1 MIRVLK
7 KIRRGLVDGNSARPG
22 GGIGGLAGMDGKS
35 AFVWL
40 FVSYVLQ
47 SIGELLIMPIGYAMI
62 GKLAP
67 KQYQGVMMGS
77 WMLVTG
83 LASLFA
89 GDFSGMIPEPTGTT
103 AIATNA
109 GYAKLFTELG
119 LGSLAV
125 GVALV
130 VLIPFL
136 RKLITDKAET
146 IPAEGPA
153 ATVVPVA

>member
-1 MIRVLK
+1 
-7 KIRRGLVDGNSARPG
+7 
-22 GGIGGLAGMDGKS
+22 
-35 AFVWL
+35 
-40 FVSYVLQ
+40 VLQ
-47 SIGELLIMPIGYAMI
+47 SIGELLISPIGYAMI

-67 KQYQGVMMGS
+67 RQYQGVMMGS
-77 WMLVTG
+77 WMLWTG

-103 AIATNA
+103 AMATNA
-109 GYAKLFTELG
+109 GYAKLFAELG
-119 LGSLAV
+119 AGSLVV
-125 GVALV
+125 GIALV

-146 IPAEGPA
+146 APIEA

>member
-1 MIRVLK
+1 
-7 KIRRGLVDGNSARPG
+7 
-22 GGIGGLAGMDGKS
+22 
-35 AFVWL
+35 
-40 FVSYVLQ
+40 
-47 SIGELLIMPIGYAMI
+47 MI

-103 AIATNA
+103 AVATNP
-109 GYAKLFTELG
+109 GYAKLFAELG
-119 LGSLAV
+119 AGSLAV
-125 GVALV
+125 GIALV

-136 RKLITDKAET
+136 RKLITDKRGGGSARRSAGCCCSRCLKAPRLLKPEALRDE
-146 IPAEGPA
+146 AEG
-153 ATVVPVA
+153 

>member
-1 MIRVLK
+1 
-7 KIRRGLVDGNSARPG
+7 
-22 GGIGGLAGMDGKS
+22 
-35 AFVWL
+35 VWL
-40 FVSYVLQ
+40 FLSYVLQ

-89 GDFSGMIPEPTGTT
+89 GDFSGMIPEPNGTT
-103 AIATNA
+103 AVATNPE
-109 GYAKLFTELG
+109 YVKLFGALG
-119 LGSLAV
+119 AGSLVV

-136 RKLITDKAET
+136 RRLITDKAE
-146 IPAEGPA
+146 IPPEEMAK